1 MSRTRPR
8 LPTGEFG
15 RYNIEEVMV
24 DLVQKYARHGHPT
37 IEEMME
43 AQGVAFSG
51 DPACFPGDFR
61 PEAESRR
68 RLSGRSR

>member
-1 MSRTRPR
+1 
-8 LPTGEFG
+8 
-15 RYNIEEVMV
+15 MV
-24 DLVQKYARHGHPT
+24 DLVQKYARHRHPT

-61 PEAESRR
+61 PEEESVDDFLAALDEWRGHIR
-68 RLSGRSR
+68 TDPAA